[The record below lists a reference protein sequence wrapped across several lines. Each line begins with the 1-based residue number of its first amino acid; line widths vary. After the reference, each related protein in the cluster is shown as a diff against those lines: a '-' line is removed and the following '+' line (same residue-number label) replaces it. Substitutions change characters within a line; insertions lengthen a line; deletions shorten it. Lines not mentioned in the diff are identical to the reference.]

1 LNKEIKMKFVLAS
14 SNQKKIKELRAILSK
29 IMADAEVV
37 TLAEAGITDDIV
49 EDGSTF
55 AENALIK
62 ARVAAS
68 TGNIGIADDSGLTV
82 EALGGE
88 PGIYSA
94 RYAGEH
100 GNDEANNK
108 KLLENMKGVEDRRAA
123 FVCCIACVFPD
134 GSEPIIAEGRVE
146 GEILDAPRGEC
157 GFGYDPL
164 FYSPLL
170 GKTLAE
176 ALPEEKNAI
185 SHRGNALAAF
195 SKAFLKK
202 MEENK

>member
-1 LNKEIKMKFVLAS
+1 MKFVLAS
-14 SNQKKIKELRAILSK
+14 SNKNKIKELKAILGGVMS
-29 IMADAEVV
+29 DAEII
-37 TLAEAGITDDIV
+37 TIKEAGIDDDIV

-68 TGNIGIADDSGLTV
+68 TGMIGIADDSGLTV

-94 RYAGEH
+94 RYAGDH
-100 GNDEANNK
+100 GNDKANNE
-108 KLLENMKGVEDRRAA
+108 KLLENMRDKTNRSAA
-123 FVCCIACVFPD
+123 FVCNIACVFPNGD
-134 GSEPIIAEGRVE
+134 APIVAEGKIE
-146 GEILDAPRGEC
+146 GEILDAPRGEG

-164 FYSPLL
+164 FYVPSL

-176 ALPEEKNAI
+176 ASSEEKNAI
-185 SHRGNALAAF
+185 SHRANALAAF
-195 SKAFLKK
+195 AEMFKK
-202 MEENK
+202 KLEETK

>member
-1 LNKEIKMKFVLAS
+1 MKFVLAS
-14 SNQKKIKELRAILSK
+14 SNQKKIKELKAILSE
-29 IMADAEVV
+29 IMADAEVI
-37 TLAEAGITDDIV
+37 TLKDAGIVDDIV

-55 AENALIK
+55 EENALIK

-88 PGIYSA
+88 PGIFSA

-100 GNDEANNK
+100 GNDSANNE
-108 KLLENMKGVEDRRAA
+108 KLLKNMEGISNRRAA
-123 FVCCIACVFPD
+123 FVCSIACVFPD
-134 GSEPIIAEGRVE
+134 GSEPIVAEGRVE
-146 GEILDAPRGEC
+146 GEILDRPRGDG

-164 FYSPLL
+164 FFEPTL

-176 ALPEEKNAI
+176 VSSEEKNTV
-185 SHRGNALAAF
+185 SHRARALAVFAQKF
-195 SKAFLKK
+195 KERS
-202 MEENK
+202 EDIR

>member
-1 LNKEIKMKFVLAS
+1 MKFVLAS
-14 SNQKKIKELRAILSK
+14 SNKNKIKELRAILSK
-29 IMADAEVV
+29 VMADVEVI
-37 TLAEAGITDDIV
+37 TLAEAGITDDII

-100 GNDEANNK
+100 GNDKANNE
-108 KLLENMKGVEDRRAA
+108 KLLKNLEGVNDRRAA
-123 FVCCIACVFPD
+123 FVCSIACVFPD
-134 GSEPIIAEGRVE
+134 GKDAIVAEGKVE
-146 GEILDAPRGEC
+146 GEILEAPKGDG

-164 FYSPLL
+164 FWEPTL

-176 ALPEEKNAI
+176 ASSEEKNSI
-185 SHRGNALAAF
+185 SHRARALTAF
-195 SKAFLKK
+195 AQKFKDML
-202 MEENK
+202 EETK

>member
-1 LNKEIKMKFVLAS
+1 MKFVLAS
-14 SNQKKIKELRAILSK
+14 SNKNKIKELKAILGSV
-29 IMADAEVV
+29 MSDAEII
-37 TLAEAGITDDIV
+37 TIKEAGIDDDIV

-68 TGNIGIADDSGLTV
+68 TGMIGIADDSGLTV

-94 RYAGEH
+94 RYAGDH
-100 GNDEANNK
+100 GNDKANNE
-108 KLLENMKGVEDRRAA
+108 KLLENMRDKTNRRAA
-123 FVCCIACVFPD
+123 FVCNIACVFPNGD
-134 GSEPIIAEGRVE
+134 QPIVAEGKIE
-146 GEILDAPRGEC
+146 GEILDAPRGEG

-164 FYSPLL
+164 FYVEAL

-176 ALPEEKNAI
+176 ASSEEKNAI
-185 SHRGNALAAF
+185 SHRANALAAF
-195 SKAFLKK
+195 AEMFKK
-202 MEENK
+202 KLEETK

>member
-1 LNKEIKMKFVLAS
+1 MKFVLAS
-14 SNQKKIKELRAILSK
+14 SNQKKIKELRAILSN
-29 IMADAEVV
+29 IMEDAEVV

-49 EDGSTF
+49 EDGDSF
-55 AENALIK
+55 AANALIK

-108 KLLENMKGVEDRRAA
+108 KLLENMKGVENRRAA
-123 FVCCIACVFPD
+123 FVCSIACVFPD
-134 GSEPIIAEGRVE
+134 GSEPIIAEGSVE
-146 GEILDAPRGEC
+146 GEILEVPRGES

-164 FYSPLL
+164 FFVEKFQRTY
-170 GKTLAE
+170 AE
-176 ALPEEKNAI
+176 LTPDEKNEI
-185 SHRGNALAAF
+185 SHRAVATELFA
-195 SKAFLKK
+195 SKLC
-202 MEENK
+202 MELDIKE

>member
-1 LNKEIKMKFVLAS
+1 MKFVLAS
-14 SNQKKIKELRAILSK
+14 SNQKKIKELRAILSQ
-29 IMADAEVV
+29 IMEDAEVI

-49 EDGSTF
+49 EDGASF

-108 KLLENMKGVEDRRAA
+108 KLLENMKGIENRRAA
-123 FVCCIACVFPD
+123 FVCSIACVFPD
-134 GSEPIIAEGRVE
+134 GSEPIIAEGKVE
-146 GEILDAPRGEC
+146 GEILEAPLGES

-164 FYSPLL
+164 FWSPLL

-185 SHRGNALAAF
+185 SHRANALKAF
-195 SKAFLKK
+195 SKAFMKR

>member
-1 LNKEIKMKFVLAS
+1 MKFVLAS

-55 AENALIK
+55 SENALIK

-94 RYAGEH
+94 R
-100 GNDEANNK
+100 
-108 KLLENMKGVEDRRAA
+108 
-123 FVCCIACVFPD
+123 
-134 GSEPIIAEGRVE
+134 
-146 GEILDAPRGEC
+146 
-157 GFGYDPL
+157 
-164 FYSPLL
+164 
-170 GKTLAE
+170 
-176 ALPEEKNAI
+176 
-185 SHRGNALAAF
+185 
-195 SKAFLKK
+195 
-202 MEENK
+202 

>member
-1 LNKEIKMKFVLAS
+1 MMKFVLAS
-14 SNQKKIKELRAILSK
+14 SNQKKIKELRAILSQ
-29 IMADAEVV
+29 IMEDAEVI

-49 EDGSTF
+49 EDGASF

-108 KLLENMKGVEDRRAA
+108 KLLENMKGIENRRAA
-123 FVCCIACVFPD
+123 FVCSIACVFPD
-134 GSEPIIAEGRVE
+134 GSEPIIAEGKVE
-146 GEILDAPRGEC
+146 GEILEAPLGES

-164 FYSPLL
+164 FWSPLL

-185 SHRGNALAAF
+185 SHRANALEAF
-195 SKAFLKK
+195 SKAFMKR

>member
-1 LNKEIKMKFVLAS
+1 MKFVLAS
-14 SNQKKIKELRAILSK
+14 SNQKKIKELRAILSE

-108 KLLENMKGVEDRRAA
+108 KLLENMKGIEDRRAA

-134 GSEPIIAEGRVE
+134 GSDPIIAEGRVE
-146 GEILDAPRGEC
+146 GEILDVPRGEC

-195 SKAFLKK
+195 SKAFLNK
-202 MEENK
+202 MEENI

>member
-1 LNKEIKMKFVLAS
+1 MMKFVLAS
-14 SNQKKIKELRAILSK
+14 SNQKKIKELRAILSQ
-29 IMADAEVV
+29 IMENAEVI

-49 EDGSTF
+49 EDGASF

-82 EALGGE
+82 EALDGE

-100 GNDEANNK
+100 GNDGANNK
-108 KLLENMKGVEDRRAA
+108 KLLENMKGIENRRAA
-123 FVCCIACVFPD
+123 FVCSIACVFPD
-134 GSEPIIAEGRVE
+134 GSEPIIAEGKVE
-146 GEILDAPRGEC
+146 GEILEAPLGES

-164 FYSPLL
+164 FWSPLL

-185 SHRGNALAAF
+185 SHRANALKAF
-195 SKAFLKK
+195 SKAFMKR

>member
-1 LNKEIKMKFVLAS
+1 MMKFVLAS
-14 SNQKKIKELRAILSK
+14 SNQKKIKELRAILSQ
-29 IMADAEVV
+29 IMEDAEVI

-49 EDGSTF
+49 EDGSSF

-108 KLLENMKGVEDRRAA
+108 KLLENMKGIENRRAA
-123 FVCCIACVFPD
+123 FVCSIACVFPD
-134 GSEPIIAEGRVE
+134 GSEPIIAEGKVE
-146 GEILDAPRGEC
+146 GEILEAPLGES

-164 FYSPLL
+164 FWSPLL
-170 GKTLAE
+170 KKTLAE

-185 SHRGNALAAF
+185 SHRANALKAF
-195 SKAFLKK
+195 SKAFMKR

>member
-1 LNKEIKMKFVLAS
+1 MKFVLAS
-14 SNQKKIKELRAILSK
+14 SNQKKIKELKAILSE
-29 IMADAEVV
+29 IRADAEVR
-37 TLAEAGITDDIV
+37 TLKDAGIVDDIV

-55 AENALIK
+55 EENALIK

-88 PGIYSA
+88 PGIFSA

-100 GNDEANNK
+100 GNDSANNE
-108 KLLENMKGVEDRRAA
+108 KLLKNMEGISNRRAA
-123 FVCCIACVFPD
+123 FVCSIACVFPD
-134 GSEPIIAEGRVE
+134 GSEPIVAEGRVE
-146 GEILDAPRGEC
+146 GEILDRPRGDG

-164 FYSPLL
+164 FFEPTL

-176 ALPEEKNAI
+176 VSSEEKNTV
-185 SHRGNALAAF
+185 SHRARALAVFAQKF
-195 SKAFLKK
+195 KERS
-202 MEENK
+202 EDIR

>member
-1 LNKEIKMKFVLAS
+1 MKFVLAS

-29 IMADAEVV
+29 VMTDVEVI
-37 TLAEAGITDDIV
+37 TLAEAGITDEIV
-49 EDGSTF
+49 EDGNTF

-82 EALGGE
+82 DALGGA

-94 RYAGEH
+94 RYAGDH
-100 GNDEANNK
+100 GNDEANNQ
-108 KLLENMKGVEDRRAA
+108 KLLENLKGIKDRRAA
-123 FVCCIACVFPD
+123 FVCNIACVFPD
-134 GSEPIIAEGRVE
+134 GSEPIVVEGKVE
-146 GEILDAPRGEC
+146 GEILEAPRGES

-164 FYSPLL
+164 FWSPLL

-176 ALPEEKNAI
+176 ALPEEKNTI
-185 SHRGNALAAF
+185 SHRANALAAF
-195 SKAFLKK
+195 SKAFKDRL
-202 MEENK
+202 EGNK

>member
-1 LNKEIKMKFVLAS
+1 MMKFVLAS
-14 SNQKKIKELRAILSK
+14 SNQKKIKELRAILSQ
-29 IMADAEVV
+29 IMENAEVI

-49 EDGSTF
+49 EDGASF

-108 KLLENMKGVEDRRAA
+108 KLLENMKGIENRRAA
-123 FVCCIACVFPD
+123 FVCSIACVFPD
-134 GSEPIIAEGRVE
+134 GSEPIIAEGKVE
-146 GEILDAPRGEC
+146 GEILEAPLGES

-164 FYSPLL
+164 FWSPLL

-185 SHRGNALAAF
+185 SHRANALKAF
-195 SKAFLKK
+195 SKAFMKR

>member
-1 LNKEIKMKFVLAS
+1 MKFVLAS
-14 SNQKKIKELRAILSK
+14 SNKNKIKELRAILSN
-29 IMADAEVV
+29 IMADVEVI

-49 EDGSTF
+49 EDGNTF

-94 RYAGEH
+94 RYAGDH
-100 GNDEANNK
+100 GNDRANNE
-108 KLLENMKGVEDRRAA
+108 KLLFNMKDKTDRRAA
-123 FVCCIACVFPD
+123 FVCSIACVFPD
-134 GSEPIIAEGRVE
+134 GREPIVSEGRVE
-146 GEILDAPRGEC
+146 GEILEEARGEG

-164 FYSPLL
+164 FWEPTL

-176 ALPEEKNAI
+176 ALPEEKNSI
-185 SHRGNALAAF
+185 SHRARALEAF
-195 SKAFLKK
+195 ARKFKEII
-202 MEENK
+202 EEK

>member
-1 LNKEIKMKFVLAS
+1 MKFVLAS

-94 RYAGEH
+94 RYAGDH
-100 GNDEANNK
+100 GNDVANNA
-108 KLLENMKGVEDRRAA
+108 KLLKELEGKDDRYGE
-123 FVCCIACVFPD
+123 FVCAIACVMPNGEEFCVR
-134 GSEPIIAEGRVE
+134 GSAA
-146 GEILDAPRGEC
+146 GEILFEPDGNG

-164 FYSPLL
+164 FYSL
-170 GKTLAE
+170 E
-176 ALPEEKNAI
+176 AKKSFAALTAEEKNAV
-185 SHRGNALAAF
+185 SHRG
-195 SKAFLKK
+195 KAIELFAKNLKK
-202 MEENK
+202 YI

>member
-1 LNKEIKMKFVLAS
+1 MMKFVLAS
-14 SNQKKIKELRAILSK
+14 SNQKKIKELRAILSQ
-29 IMADAEVV
+29 IMEDAEVI

-49 EDGSTF
+49 EDGASF

-108 KLLENMKGVEDRRAA
+108 KLLENMKGIENRRAA
-123 FVCCIACVFPD
+123 FVCSIACVFPD
-134 GSEPIIAEGRVE
+134 GSEPIIAEGKVE
-146 GEILDAPRGEC
+146 GEILEAPLGES

-164 FYSPLL
+164 FWSPLL

-185 SHRGNALAAF
+185 SHRANALKAF
-195 SKAFLKK
+195 SKAFMKR

>member
-1 LNKEIKMKFVLAS
+1 MRFVLAS
-14 SNQKKIKELRAILSK
+14 SNQKKIKELRAILST
-29 IMADAEVV
+29 IMADADVI

-49 EDGSTF
+49 EDGDSF
-55 AENALIK
+55 AANALIK

-82 EALGGE
+82 DSLGGE

-108 KLLENMKGVEDRRAA
+108 KLLENMKGIKDRRAA
-123 FVCCIACVFPD
+123 FVCSIACVFPD
-134 GSEPIIAEGRVE
+134 GSEPIIADGKVE
-146 GEILDAPRGEC
+146 GEILEAPRGES

-164 FYSPLL
+164 FWSPLL

-176 ALPEEKNAI
+176 ATPEEKNAI
-185 SHRGNALAAF
+185 SHRANALAAF
-195 SKAFLKK
+195 SKAFKER
-202 MEENK
+202 MEEKK

>member
-1 LNKEIKMKFVLAS
+1 MKFVLAS

-29 IMADAEVV
+29 IMANAEVV

-94 RYAGEH
+94 RYAGDH

-134 GSEPIIAEGRVE
+134 GSEPIVAEGRVE
-146 GEILDAPRGEC
+146 GESLDAPRGEC

>member
-1 LNKEIKMKFVLAS
+1 MMKFVLAS
-14 SNQKKIKELRAILSK
+14 SNQKKIKELRAILSQ
-29 IMADAEVV
+29 IMEDAEVI

-49 EDGSTF
+49 EDGASF

-108 KLLENMKGVEDRRAA
+108 KLLENMKGIENRRAA
-123 FVCCIACVFPD
+123 FVCSIACVFPD
-134 GSEPIIAEGRVE
+134 GSEPIIAEGKV
-146 GEILDAPRGEC
+146 
-157 GFGYDPL
+157 
-164 FYSPLL
+164 
-170 GKTLAE
+170 
-176 ALPEEKNAI
+176 
-185 SHRGNALAAF
+185 
-195 SKAFLKK
+195 
-202 MEENK
+202 

>member
-1 LNKEIKMKFVLAS
+1 MKFVLAS
-14 SNQKKIKELRAILSK
+14 SNQKKIKELRAILSN
-29 IMADAEVV
+29 IMADAEVI

-49 EDGSTF
+49 EDGDSF
-55 AENALIK
+55 AANALIK

-108 KLLENMKGVEDRRAA
+108 KLLENMKGIKNRRAA
-123 FVCCIACVFPD
+123 FVCSIACVFPD
-134 GSEPIIAEGRVE
+134 GSEPIVAEGKVE
-146 GEILDAPRGEC
+146 GEILESPRGES

-164 FYSPLL
+164 FWSPLL
-170 GKTLAE
+170 EKTLAE
-176 ALPEEKNAI
+176 AQPEEKNAI
-185 SHRGNALAAF
+185 SHRANALAVF
-195 SKAFLKK
+195 SKAFKDR
-202 MEENK
+202 MEGK

>member
-1 LNKEIKMKFVLAS
+1 MKFVLAS

-55 AENALIK
+55 SENALIK

-94 RYAGEH
+94 RYAGDH
-100 GNDEANNK
+100 GNDVANNA
-108 KLLENMKGVEDRRAA
+108 KLLKNMQGVENRRAA
-123 FVCCIACVFPD
+123 FVCNIACVFPD
-134 GSEPIIAEGRVE
+134 GSEPIVAEGKIH
-146 GEILDAPRGEC
+146 GEILDAPRGEG

-164 FYSPLL
+164 FWSPEL

-176 ALPEEKNAI
+176 ATADEKNSI
-185 SHRGNALAAF
+185 SHRANALSEF
-195 SKAFLKK
+195 VRLFKERL
-202 MEENK
+202 EETK

>member
-1 LNKEIKMKFVLAS
+1 MRFVLAS
-14 SNQKKIKELRAILSK
+14 SNQNKIKELRAILSK
-29 IMADAEVV
+29 LMVDAEVI

-68 TGNIGIADDSGLTV
+68 TGSIGIADDSGLTV
-82 EALGGE
+82 DALGGE

-94 RYAGEH
+94 RYAGDH
-100 GNDEANNK
+100 GNDKANNE
-108 KLLENMKGVEDRRAA
+108 KLLKNLAGVKNRSAA
-123 FVCCIACVFPD
+123 FVCSIACVFPD
-134 GSEPIIAEGRVE
+134 GREDIVSEGRVE
-146 GEILDAPRGEC
+146 GEILEAPKGVG

-164 FYSPLL
+164 FWEPTL

-176 ALPEEKNAI
+176 ASAEEKNSI
-185 SHRGNALAAF
+185 SHRARALAAF
-195 SKAFLKK
+195 AEKFKEIL
-202 MEENK
+202 EETK

>member
-1 LNKEIKMKFVLAS
+1 MKFVLAS
-14 SNQKKIKELRAILSK
+14 SNQKKIKELRTILSN
-29 IMADAEVV
+29 IMEDAEVI

-49 EDGSTF
+49 EDGDSF
-55 AENALIK
+55 AANALIK

-82 EALGGE
+82 DALGGE

-108 KLLENMKGVEDRRAA
+108 KLLENMKGITDRRAA
-123 FVCCIACVFPD
+123 FVCSIACVFPD
-134 GSEPIIAEGRVE
+134 ESEPIIAEGKVE
-146 GEILDAPRGEC
+146 GEILESPRGES

-164 FYSPLL
+164 FWSPLL

-185 SHRGNALAAF
+185 SHRANALAEFSRAF
-195 SKAFLKK
+195 KERMEDKK
-202 MEENK
+202 

>member
-1 LNKEIKMKFVLAS
+1 MMKFVLAS
-14 SNQKKIKELRAILSK
+14 SNQKKIKELRTILSQ
-29 IMADAEVV
+29 IMEDAEVI

-49 EDGSTF
+49 EDGSSF

-108 KLLENMKGVEDRRAA
+108 KLLENMKGIENRRAA
-123 FVCCIACVFPD
+123 FVCSIACVFPD
-134 GSEPIIAEGRVE
+134 GSEPIIAEGKVE
-146 GEILDAPRGEC
+146 GEILEAPLGES

-164 FYSPLL
+164 FWSPLL

-185 SHRGNALAAF
+185 SHRANALKAF
-195 SKAFLKK
+195 SKAFMKR

>member
-1 LNKEIKMKFVLAS
+1 MKFVLAS
-14 SNQKKIKELRAILSK
+14 SNQKKIKELRAILSN
-29 IMADAEVV
+29 IMEEAEVI

-49 EDGSTF
+49 EDGDSF
-55 AENALIK
+55 AANALIK

-100 GNDEANNK
+100 GNDAANNK
-108 KLLENMKGVEDRRAA
+108 KLLENMKGVENRRAA
-123 FVCCIACVFPD
+123 FVCSIACVFPD
-134 GSEPIIAEGRVE
+134 GSKPIIAEGSVE
-146 GEILDAPRGEC
+146 GEILEAPRGESV
-157 GFGYDPL
+157 FGYDPL
-164 FYSPLL
+164 FWSPLL

-185 SHRGNALAAF
+185 SHRANALAAF
-195 SKAFLKK
+195 SKAFKK
-202 MEENK
+202 RMEENK